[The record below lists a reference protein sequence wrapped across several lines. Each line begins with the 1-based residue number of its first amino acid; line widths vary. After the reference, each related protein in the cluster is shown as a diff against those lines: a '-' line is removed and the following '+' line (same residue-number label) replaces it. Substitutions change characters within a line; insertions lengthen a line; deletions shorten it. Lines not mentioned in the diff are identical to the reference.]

1 MKVVPT
7 ILVATLASSV
17 IGTVTPNNPTYRA
30 DRQAMARTKV
40 SPLTAKARP
49 RGLPI
54 INDDFEKARAEA
66 NKRKL
71 PLFVEVWA
79 PW

>member
-1 MKVVPT
+1 MVKSFTT
-7 ILVATLASSV
+7 ILLAALASTGIASAV
-17 IGTVTPNNPTYRA
+17 PRRPLIVDVDLRVLAHEASLKKAATPSA
-30 DRQAMARTKV
+30 
-40 SPLTAKARP
+40 
-49 RGLPI
+49 LPI

>member
-1 MKVVPT
+1 MVKSFTT
-7 ILVATLASSV
+7 ILLAALASTGIASAV
-17 IGTVTPNNPTYRA
+17 PRRPLIVDVDLRVLAHEASLKKTATPSA
-30 DRQAMARTKV
+30 
-40 SPLTAKARP
+40 
-49 RGLPI
+49 LPI